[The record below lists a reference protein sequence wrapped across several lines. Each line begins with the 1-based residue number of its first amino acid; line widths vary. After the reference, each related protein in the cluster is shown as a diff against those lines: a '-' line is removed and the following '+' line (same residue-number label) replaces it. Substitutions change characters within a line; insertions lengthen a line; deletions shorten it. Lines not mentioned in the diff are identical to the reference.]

1 MGAIVTTFYIE
12 SPSNHRSYC
21 GILRWCRSAQWAA
34 QRVSPAAE
42 VLIFTNELGVPIVQR
57 ECPHAHVR
65 PFEPGLL
72 HLVERWASRRGPD
85 ALSRPERPGSSCP
98 LNTLLKWEVIN
109 ARHYTSLDARRRHV
123 VLYLDSDVDVAWVTS
138 DRWLAH
144 HDFARKLD
152 DFYADDYCELRAT
165 PDHMAPVNTGIMLL
179 KPNTAMY
186 VRRGLATLPLGLRL
200 TRNGTL
206 SKFRYREGLAVLR
219 TRSWG
224 LQSGFN
230 FTGSPK
236 AALAGVVTGP
246 RAEKEVLKVSWCERT
261 HRRRRSRR
269 VRSP

>member
-12 SPSNHRSYC
+12 SASNHRSYC

-34 QRVSPAAE
+34 QRVSPAAA

-57 ECPHAHVR
+57 ECPHAQVR

-72 HLVERWASRRGPD
+72 HLVERWASRRGAGASSP
-85 ALSRPERPGSSCP
+85 RERPLSSCP

-109 ARHYTSLDARRRHV
+109 ARHYTSLDARRRGV

-144 HDFARKLD
+144 HNFARKLD
-152 DFYADDYCELRAT
+152 DFYADEHCELRAT

-179 KPNTAMY
+179 KPSSAM
-186 VRRGLATLPLGLRL
+186 
-200 TRNGTL
+200 
-206 SKFRYREGLAVLR
+206 YREGLAVLR

-224 LQSGFN
+224 LRSGFN

-236 AALAGVVTGP
+236 TALAGVVTGP
-246 RAEKEVLKVSWCERT
+246 RAEKEALFIT
-261 HRRRRSRR
+261 Q
-269 VRSP
+269 P